1 MRYIGQNPYIRTI
14 VQIDGNKS
22 AYVNVRSFG
31 ASGLD
36 RYFTGSVAGVN
47 SAGTSVYFTN
57 ISNFFDYEEDYFVPG
72 RRVTA
77 FFYEN
82 TTTPPSATYNYLLS
96 SPSVST
102 VGSIRDTTAT
112 TGSAVVYKIYPYDPV
127 TGRLSPYGL
136 TITQNNIVSDPD
148 TQFDDENY
156 IQFSFTRASNRWL
169 PVIFRSY
176 NGTLK
181 FLGVPGNNAIG
192 TSTSV
197 TFKDYGTLQVAS
209 WDEDYIADDPTFF
222 LPEFLQS
229 QISYASTD
237 SAPTVKTV
245 TGKRTLEIVYVNRIT
260 GQVEFRNALNT
271 NEDLSEFFGS
281 STTVKFKFDDTK
293 PIQDAID
300 YAKNFIIKDVF
311 FPSGTYNVGHLK
323 LYTESGTNN
332 VYDGIS
338 LRGVGSSSI
347 IKRGPSFVPEDN
359 KYGVIGI
366 LGNTSNRV
374 SGITFSNLAF
384 DGNKSETL
392 ATKSPSNDAYG
403 ISSKYQDFLALEYV
417 DLLTIDNCNFYNGAG
432 SAVYAIESEKL
443 SITNCKIFQLS
454 KPYEPDVPPVKI
466 RETDKII
473 AQGNLFEN
481 CTGVTDFTGVDV
493 SVINNNII
501 NNCGDTGL
509 LLRASDNWN
518 ATGNLTFNASG
529 SVVQSVDLY
538 QNDYSRASIAIKK
551 GVVMSPYYFTV
562 TEGQLPVDIAVGTIK
577 AAVYALNSNYTISNL
592 SSPTTYLKVIE
603 SVDQLEAGIF
613 GVTAPIANIA
623 ASSNAIVG
631 DSNAGKAILG
641 TSNYS
646 LINTTA
652 TSPHYGYS
660 YRITAK
666 GRIGN
671 FAISRIAAIST
682 SQIKIFFDSTSD
694 FLQFLFFVG
703 GSGSSDKI
711 ITTGVSDSVL
721 ELANWND
728 DNVEYD
734 VQATNSS
741 DSSIT
746 INIPTSVSSAFSS
759 GSEDYAVRK
768 GTIRI
773 VRDNYFIADGNVYVS
788 D

>member
-1 MRYIGQNPYIRTI
+1 
-14 VQIDGNKS
+14 
-22 AYVNVRSFG
+22 
-31 ASGLD
+31 
-36 RYFTGSVAGVN
+36 
-47 SAGTSVYFTN
+47 
-57 ISNFFDYEEDYFVPG
+57 
-72 RRVTA
+72 
-77 FFYEN
+77 
-82 TTTPPSATYNYLLS
+82 
-96 SPSVST
+96 
-102 VGSIRDTTAT
+102 
-112 TGSAVVYKIYPYDPV
+112 
-127 TGRLSPYGL
+127 
-136 TITQNNIVSDPD
+136 
-148 TQFDDENY
+148 
-156 IQFSFTRASNRWL
+156 
-169 PVIFRSY
+169 
-176 NGTLK
+176 
-181 FLGVPGNNAIG
+181 
-192 TSTSV
+192 
-197 TFKDYGTLQVAS
+197 
-209 WDEDYIADDPTFF
+209 
-222 LPEFLQS
+222 
-229 QISYASTD
+229 
-237 SAPTVKTV
+237 
-245 TGKRTLEIVYVNRIT
+245 
-260 GQVEFRNALNT
+260 
-271 NEDLSEFFGS
+271 
-281 STTVKFKFDDTK
+281 
-293 PIQDAID
+293 
-300 YAKNFIIKDVF
+300 
-311 FPSGTYNVGHLK
+311 
-323 LYTESGTNN
+323 
-332 VYDGIS
+332 
-338 LRGVGSSSI
+338 
-347 IKRGPSFVPEDN
+347 
-359 KYGVIGI
+359 
-366 LGNTSNRV
+366 
-374 SGITFSNLAF
+374 
-384 DGNKSETL
+384 
-392 ATKSPSNDAYG
+392 
-403 ISSKYQDFLALEYV
+403 
-417 DLLTIDNCNFYNGAG
+417 
-432 SAVYAIESEKL
+432 
-443 SITNCKIFQLS
+443 
-454 KPYEPDVPPVKI
+454 
-466 RETDKII
+466 
-473 AQGNLFEN
+473 
-481 CTGVTDFTGVDV
+481 
-493 SVINNNII
+493 
-501 NNCGDTGL
+501 
-509 LLRASDNWN
+509 
-518 ATGNLTFNASG
+518 
-529 SVVQSVDLY
+529 
-538 QNDYSRASIAIKK
+538 
-551 GVVMSPYYFTV
+551 MSPYYFTV